1 LRIGID
7 IRSLVFTRAGISR
20 YTENLI
26 KALLEINRDNRY
38 TFFCNTKSSHDWSE
52 YKNVSEAVIRFPNLG
67 RVTEKIWEEKL
78 LPGKLKNVDVFHS
91 PRYILPKKKPCKFTV
106 TVHDLAFKKFPHIF
120 LKETVEHANEWV
132 KFAVK
137 QADRIITVSHN
148 TRKDLLTLFDTDEDK
163 IRVIYEGV
171 SSDYHPIRDPDL
183 LERLRRK
190 YALPEKFILFVGTI
204 EPRKNL
210 VRLLEAF
217 NKFKKNKSAAYR
229 LVIAG
234 GKGWLY
240 DDVFETVEK
249 LELQQDVIFTGYI
262 PESELPLMYNL
273 SDLFIYPSLYE
284 GFGLPLLEAMACGIF
299 RLYPHVFPPY
309 RK

>member
-1 LRIGID
+1 
-7 IRSLVFTRAGISR
+7 
-20 YTENLI
+20 
-26 KALLEINRDNRY
+26 
-38 TFFCNTKSSHDWSE
+38 
-52 YKNVSEAVIRFPNLG
+52 
-67 RVTEKIWEEKL
+67 
-78 LPGKLKNVDVFHS
+78 
-91 PRYILPKKKPCKFTV
+91 
-106 TVHDLAFKKFPHIF
+106 LAFKKFPQIF

-284 GFGLPLLEAMACGIF
+284 GFGLPLLEAMACGIPVISS
-299 RLYPHVFPPY
+299 RVSSVPEVAGNAALLIDPY
-309 RK
+309 DSDELTEAMSCVLEDRQVKERMIENGLMQTKEFTWEKTALETMNVYEELV